1 MKNKT
6 PKKPVGSILH
16 LSELVPVT
24 DPAEFAELERRV
36 RAAEK
41 AIAARESAPRK
52 RPARKAK

>member
-6 PKKPVGSILH
+6 QKKPYKPTL
-16 LSELVPVT
+16 LDCELVPVT

-36 RAAEK
+36 RAALKEM
-41 AIAARESAPRK
+41 AAREAAPRK